1 MNGTYISDQFDADF
15 IRQLDFLAEQI
26 KQQYKINIWFV
37 EILNRRWSYI
47 AGICDPDQLLPPL
60 RIELKSNLGLV
71 SNDLP
76 DLSPEQ
82 QQDIINQI
90 VNFIHQK
97 L

>member
-1 MNGTYISDQFDADF
+1 MNGTYISDQFNADF
-15 IRQLDFLAEQI
+15 IRQLDLLAEQI

-47 AGICDPDQLLPPL
+47 AGICEPDQLLPPW
-60 RIELKSNLGLV
+60 RIELKPNLGLV

-76 DLSPEQ
+76 QLPGEQ
-82 QQDIINQI
+82 QQNIINYI
-90 VNFIHQK
+90 VSFINQK